1 MKKSLANSL
10 YIKEKMF
17 TLKMA
22 KASSLYKHINEFN
35 QVHKTLATVNEAL
48 NDEENALLL
57 ISSLLDS
64 YKNFVDPLMYL
75 ELKVVIR

>member
-1 MKKSLANSL
+1 
-10 YIKEKMF
+10 MF

-22 KASSLYKHINEFN
+22 KASSLYKHIDEFN
-35 QVHKTLATVNEAL
+35 QVHKTLAIVNKAL
-48 NDEENALLL
+48 DDEENDLLL